1 MKRPKL
7 TQAGNA
13 LNRAELDVLIHLLT
27 WHNQSKDGFLACLL
41 KDKHLSECRA
51 KTFLERMKEKL
62 MMQNIY
68 NDEKWENCK
77 IERNT
82 ND

>member
-27 WHNQSKDGFLACLL
+27 WHNKSKDGFLAYLL
-41 KDKHLSECRA
+41 KRKHVSECRA

-62 MMQNIY
+62 IMQHIY
-68 NDEKWENCK
+68 NDENGKTAK
-77 IERNT
+77 
-82 ND
+82 